1 MSNRPAIVLVAV
13 TAAVCLGVLLLA
25 GGQRPA
31 AGPTPTAGQPAAVE
45 STIDPATRRIT
56 EHLRVV
62 ALTPGLTETLRRM
75 DLGATVVG
83 RHGFDAWTPSTVPV
97 CGDQAG
103 LDAEIL
109 LRVRPTHLYVQWGQR
124 ELPPTISD
132 LASREKWTVRNFDL
146 LSLAQI
152 GGAAEQLY
160 GDARAALPAELRPLA
175 LDAERFGDAEVGK
188 AWNAATAPR
197 SGAARESIAA
207 LGPVLMLYNDRE
219 PAAAAGPG
227 SYHYEILSLLGATQA
242 VTTGSAYQTLDRETM
257 RRLNAAVLIVLKPRK
272 LGGAE
277 TTATPSTEA
286 LRASLG
292 LDPASTAHI
301 ILIDDPL
308 AFVPGLNL
316 VDLIATVERALKA
329 LPPR

>member
-1 MSNRPAIVLVAV
+1 M
-13 TAAVCLGVLLLA
+13 T
-25 GGQRPA
+25 
-31 AGPTPTAGQPAAVE
+31 
-45 STIDPATRRIT
+45 D
-56 EHLRVV
+56 HLRVV

-75 DLGATVVG
+75 DLGAAVVG

-124 ELPPTISD
+124 ELPTTISD
-132 LASREKWTVRNFDL
+132 LAAREKWTVRNFDL
-146 LSLAQI
+146 LSLEQI
-152 GGAAEQLY
+152 GSAAEQLY
-160 GDARAALPAELRPLA
+160 GDARSALPAELRPTA
-175 LDAERFGDAEVGK
+175 LSAERFSDAEVGK
-188 AWNAATAPR
+188 AWNTATTPR
-197 SGAARESIAA
+197 SGAARESIKA
-207 LGPVLMLYNDRE
+207 LGPVLTLYNDRE

-227 SYHYEILSLLGATQA
+227 SYHYEILTLLGATQA

-257 RRLNAAVLIVLKPRK
+257 RRLNPAVLIVLKPRK
-272 LGGAE
+272 LGATE
-277 TTATPSTEA
+277 TATPPSTEA

-292 LDPASTAHI
+292 LDPTSTAHI

>member
-13 TAAVCLGVLLLA
+13 TAALCLAVVLKT

-31 AGPTPTAGQPAAVE
+31 AGPRPPAGLSATAQSTPDPAA
-45 STIDPATRRIT
+45 SRMTD
-56 EHLRVV
+56 HLRVV

-75 DLGATVVG
+75 DLGAAVVG

-124 ELPPTISD
+124 ELPPTIGD
-132 LASREKWTVRNFDL
+132 LAAREKWTVRNFDL

-152 GGAAEQLY
+152 GSAAEQLY
-160 GDARAALPAELRPLA
+160 GDARSALPAELRPPA
-175 LDAERFGDAEVGK
+175 LQAERFADAEVGK
-188 AWNAATAPR
+188 AWNTATTPR
-197 SGAARESIAA
+197 SGAARASVAA
-207 LGPVLMLYNDRE
+207 LGPVLTLYNDRE

-227 SYHYEILSLLGATQA
+227 SYHYEILTLLGATQA

-257 RRLNAAVLIVLKPRK
+257 RRLNPAVLIVLKPRK
-272 LGGAE
+272 LGATE
-277 TTATPSTEA
+277 TAPPPSTES
-286 LRASLG
+286 LRTSLG
-292 LDPASTAHI
+292 LDPASTTHI

-316 VDLIATVERALKA
+316 VDLISTVERALKA